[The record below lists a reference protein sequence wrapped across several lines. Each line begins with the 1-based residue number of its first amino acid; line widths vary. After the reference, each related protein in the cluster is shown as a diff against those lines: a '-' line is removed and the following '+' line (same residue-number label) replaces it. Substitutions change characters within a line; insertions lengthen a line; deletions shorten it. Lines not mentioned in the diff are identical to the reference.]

1 MTNMSMTAQKAYE
14 ITREHFDSIY
24 FKQGIDVDEG
34 DIKFWCHLAFRQEVF
49 GKMSNERMEARIAR
63 KLSKR
68 YPHRYDHSH
77 MTFVCPT
84 SIGSFI
90 N

>member
-14 ITREHFDSIY
+14 STREHFDNLY
-24 FKQGIDVDEG
+24 FKKGIDVDEG
-34 DIKFWCHLAFRQEVF
+34 DIKFWAHFAFRQEVF
-49 GKMSNERMEARIAR
+49 GKMSNEKMEARIAR
-63 KLSKR
+63 KLAKR

-77 MTFVCPT
+77 ITFVCPT
-84 SIGSFI
+84 SVGSFI

>member
-1 MTNMSMTAQKAYE
+1 MTDMSMTAQKAYE

-24 FKQGIDVDEG
+24 FKQGIDVDGG
-34 DIKFWCHLAFRQEVF
+34 DIKFWCHIAFRQEVF